1 MKGEAS
7 GFASHHPLYLIFH
20 HRYVILIFYAMVK
33 SDDPAIGFWGF
44 PLLGDFNLHRDR
56 IAKENIKYSVGRYQ
70 NVVTRRNR

>member
-33 SDDPAIGFWGF
+33 SDGPAIGFWVF
-44 PLLGDFNLHRDR
+44 LFSVTSISTVIVSPRKISN
-56 IAKENIKYSVGRYQ
+56 IA
-70 NVVTRRNR
+70 